1 MPRNPI
7 NRNEFIAGVLPTVKI
22 QDPNTGLT
30 KSYFVDGR
38 LEELRN
44 VDDFMDKIT
53 CVDDDIWDLL
63 SQQSKNIIVY
73 EFYGETIN

>member
-1 MPRNPI
+1 MPRNP
-7 NRNEFIAGVLPTVKI
+7 NNNSEFIAGALPTVKLKN
-22 QDPNTGLT
+22 PNTGLT
-30 KSYFVDGR
+30 VSYFVDGR
-38 LEELRN
+38 LQELRN

-63 SQQSKNIIVY
+63 SPEHKNTIAY